1 MKPIVLT
8 QNLLDGSWT
17 ERAPVVI
24 TWDGLSMPRE
34 LRGVEPGQY
43 VLMPYRPPPDEP
55 PPPSQLAA

>member
-8 QNLLDGSWT
+8 HNLLDGSWT
-17 ERAPVVI
+17 ERSPVVI

-34 LRGVEPGQY
+34 LRNVEPGQY
-43 VLMPYRPPPDEP
+43 VLMPYHPPPDEP